1 MKRVVIAL
9 AAGLGVCGFAITGS
23 VLSPTPASAQS
34 GIVIT
39 GANGQDVLGYKLD
52 FDGKRRSLDRY
63 RLKIPAQDV
72 AVNEVAISFEE
83 KFDGKINPD
92 QVRLEVEG
100 EPIELREVSWDP
112 EFKSLEVAAD
122 QPIAA
127 GQDMRLV
134 LSRVRNPRSNGLYR
148 IYARVLGTE
157 ANPLYRSVGLWIV
170 TIGDDD

>member
-1 MKRVVIAL
+1 MKRILLGL
-9 AAGLGVCGFAITGS
+9 ATGLGLCGFAVASS
-23 VLSPTPASAQS
+23 VLISAPADAQG

-39 GANGQDVLGYKLD
+39 GANGQEVLGYRLD
-52 FDGKRRSLDRY
+52 FNGKRRSLDRY

-72 AVNEVAISFEE
+72 AVNEVAINFEE
-83 KFDGKINPD
+83 KFDGKVNPE

-127 GQDMRLV
+127 GQEMRLV

-157 ANPLYRSVGLWIV
+157 ANPLYRTVGLWIV
-170 TIGDDD
+170 TIGESD